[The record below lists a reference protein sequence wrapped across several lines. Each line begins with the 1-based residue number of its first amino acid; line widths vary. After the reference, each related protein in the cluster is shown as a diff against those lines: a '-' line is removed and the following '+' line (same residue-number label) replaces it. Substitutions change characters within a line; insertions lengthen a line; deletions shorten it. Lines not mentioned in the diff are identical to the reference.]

1 MNQKDVNNKHFISII
16 KNYNRNRLVI
26 TTVVLLTFLVIMVQI
41 GVAIVSPENEM
52 VMSQEWKEIL
62 LLVLGAF
69 IASYTKII
77 DYWFNN
83 TERDVELLRRADD
96 DYVPNNNKVS
106 NNYDPCE
113 DCPGYNN
120 ENIG

>member
-96 DYVPNNNKVS
+96 DYVPHNNKVS
-106 NNYDPCE
+106 DNYDPCE
-113 DCPGYNN
+113 DCPGYNS